1 MQPVKHNK
9 PLTSIPIQKL
19 APNFVTLLGLCL
31 GITSIR
37 YAFDGKWAIT
47 AALIIIAAFMD
58 GIDGR
63 LARILNA
70 TSIFGAQL
78 DSLADVISFGVAP
91 AVVLYLWSLHDI
103 PYKGIGWAIVL
114 FYIACSAIR
123 LARFNSTLDSAE
135 EQEKLQDYSTGV
147 PITTSAGV
155 ALLPMILSFELLP
168 EIRENNRMLPW
179 FIAAYLVV
187 IGLLM
192 ISRIPTFSF
201 KRLHIRREYVSFI
214 LLIVA
219 LIMAGIILEPWIVLP
234 ILILIYL
241 LTIPIS
247 IYFYIKSKKQ

>member
-37 YAFDGKWAIT
+37 YAFDDKWAIT

-58 GIDGR
+58 GIDGS

-135 EQEKLQDYSTGV
+135 EQEKLKDYSTGV
-147 PITTSAGV
+147 PITTSAVV

-168 EIRENNRMLPW
+168 GIKASNKMLPW
-179 FIAAYLVV
+179 FIAVYLIV

-192 ISRIPTFSF
+192 ISRTPTFSF
-201 KRLHIRREYVSFI
+201 KRLHIRREHVSFM
-214 LLIVA
+214 LLVVA

-234 ILILIYL
+234 ILISIYL

-247 IYFYIKSKKQ
+247 IYSYLKSQKR